1 MKMSNLNCRSI
12 FYCLGNSEKDYK
24 EIFKFQVRLV
34 EDFKTDFKKV
44 KEEGE
49 KWIEEGQMI
58 FTDFDFGHRFQGT
71 FCRYKIELVTV

>member
-1 MKMSNLNCRSI
+1 MSNLNCRSI

-49 KWIEEGQMI
+49 K
-58 FTDFDFGHRFQGT
+58 
-71 FCRYKIELVTV
+71 